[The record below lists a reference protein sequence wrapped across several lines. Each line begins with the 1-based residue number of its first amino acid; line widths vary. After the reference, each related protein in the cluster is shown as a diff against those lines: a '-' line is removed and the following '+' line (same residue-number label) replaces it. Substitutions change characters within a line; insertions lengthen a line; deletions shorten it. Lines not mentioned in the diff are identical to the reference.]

1 MSRRAVTVGLLVLS
15 AILVSR
21 TARSAGK
28 PYLGISLAA
37 KIPSA
42 VAAHLEIDGGAMIIA
57 VVDGSPAAQAGLK
70 EHDIIVKAAGMK
82 IRSRADLQKALSMH
96 TGNDQDDALE
106 LIVRRGAGTFKFAV
120 RPAEAPPKRTPLK
133 RAPTKP
139 AAGVRAYL
147 GVRLEG
153 IPASLAAHLKLSAA
167 EGVLVRSSLP
177 GSPAYDAGL
186 RKHDVILEVAG
197 KAVTSSGKK
206 GGPGAIILPED
217 LNDFQLGGIRGSIR
231 GGIRIESL
239 RSLLGDSRDGI
250 VSNLNELVATHR
262 PGDQVELAVVQEG
275 ERKKL
280 KVMLAAAPSETS
292 PRFPP
297 GSLRRG
303 GAASSS
309 SVSSVTISDGE
320 LSITVRDANG
330 KRTFSV
336 RRGKEVIA
344 DDEPWEALGKLP
356 EDIQK
361 KVRQLKLRSSSSS
374 ESDGGKPLPPGE
386 KKLPP
391 GKEKKKPL

>member
-37 KIPSA
+37 KIPPS

-96 TGNDQDDALE
+96 TGNDQDDTLE
-106 LIVRRGAGTFKFAV
+106 LVVRRGAGTLKFAV

-133 RAPTKP
+133 RASAKP
-139 AAGVRAYL
+139 AAGARAYL

-153 IPASLAAHLKLSAA
+153 IPASLASHLKLSAG

-177 GSPAYDAGL
+177 GSPAYGAGL
-186 RKHDVILEVAG
+186 RKHDVILKVAG

-206 GGPGAIILPED
+206 VGPGAIILPED
-217 LNDFQLGGIRGSIR
+217 LNDFQLGGIR

-250 VSNLNELVATHR
+250 VSNLNDLISAHK

-280 KVMLAAAPSETS
+280 KVLLAAAPSKTN

-320 LSITVRDANG
+320 LSITVRDSNG

-336 RRGKEVIA
+336 RRGEEVIA
-344 DDEPWEALGKLP
+344 NDEPWEALEKLP